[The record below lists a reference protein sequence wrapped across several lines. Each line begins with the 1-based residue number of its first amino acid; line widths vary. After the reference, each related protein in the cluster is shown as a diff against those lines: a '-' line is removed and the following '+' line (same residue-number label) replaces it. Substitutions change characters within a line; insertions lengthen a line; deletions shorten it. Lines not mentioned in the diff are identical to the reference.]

1 MCVRPSSLEPNARR
15 LGLRCLL
22 DVPPSFCLVTRSLG
36 LRTRLCELHLPLTSP
51 LTETAVQA
59 CRKVRSFRRLLITPA
74 NKLQGFEF
82 ANFEGLAFSRK
93 ADAIVTD
100 FGCVYEIGPVCR
112 AEHSNTHRPLT
123 ELIGRC

>member
-1 MCVRPSSLEPNARR
+1 MSHHHSV
-15 LGLRCLL
+15 
-22 DVPPSFCLVTRSLG
+22 VTRSLG
-36 LRTRLCELHLPLTSP
+36 LRTRLCELHLLHTSP

-59 CRKVRSFRRLLITPA
+59 CRKFRLFRRLLITPA

>member
-22 DVPPSFCLVTRSLG
+22 ASMSHHHSCLVTRSLG
-36 LRTRLCELHLPLTSP
+36 LRTRLCELHLLLTSP

-82 ANFEGLAFSRK
+82 AKFEDLAL
-93 ADAIVTD
+93 AD
-100 FGCVYEIGPVCR
+100 FGYVYEIGPVSR
-112 AEHSNTHRPLT
+112 AEDSNTHRPLT
-123 ELIGRC
+123 KLIGHF